1 MIVMGVTGHGP
12 TADPL
17 PGVGPW
23 LVDPRID
30 GLSDQAHAGSGF
42 PLVGRLV
49 VALLVGMRLGVS
61 GVLAPPGQDVE
72 DGLGLHGGQSPA
84 RRPVDHG
91 DVVLDLVRLDG
102 GRTDPPACH
111 RRRLGIAAGVR
122 VGLCRLPAERVPCAD
137 HDAPPEWRNRS
148 TSSCCRSH
156 CGSPSAMA
164 ARTLRCWKNEA
175 RGTSRPSRMPA
186 ISAAHSSCRRS
197 PALTPAAA
205 TMPGMSTSSPWR
217 RRGRG
222 VRTWP
227 WVDGP
232 YGGEVTTRAMRPWR
246 SGGISAGRCRE
257 SPWTTSPVPLAPWAV
272 ARPMLSAANRAHWAS
287 YSTPMPCR
295 PRCIAS
301 TPVVKMPAIGSHTH
315 SPTW

>member
-102 GRTDPPACH
+102 GRTAPPACH

-186 ISAAHSSCRRS
+186 MSAAHSAC
-197 PALTPAAA
+197 
-205 TMPGMSTSSPWR
+205 
-217 RRGRG
+217 
-222 VRTWP
+222 
-227 WVDGP
+227 
-232 YGGEVTTRAMRPWR
+232 
-246 SGGISAGRCRE
+246 RCRE
-257 SPWTTSPVPLAPWAV
+257 SPCTTSPVPVAPWAV
-272 ARPMLSAANRAHWAS
+272 ASRMLSAASAAQRAS
-287 YSTPMPCR
+287 YSTPMPWR

-301 TPVVKMPAIGSHTH
+301 TTVVKMPAIGSHTH
-315 SPTW
+315 SPISV